1 MEKRIRLTE
10 SELNRI
16 VENSIRRAINEG
28 RIDEGVLNGDRIKSI
43 AKTIAKMFGVSFAG
57 AVLAVTMV
65 ASGVFD
71 RQYDE
76 LQKIQQASDVDRE
89 EYGEALK
96 PASQRAKKD
105 SINTANFQQPKQ
117 KGANE
122 SRINRA
128 VMESIR
134 RYKRNRV

>member
-71 RQYDE
+71 RQYNE

-89 EYGEALK
+89 EFGEKLK
-96 PASQRAKKD
+96 PASQRSEKKD
-105 SINTANFQQPKQ
+105 SINTTSFKQ

>member
-10 SELNRI
+10 SELNKI

-71 RQYDE
+71 RQYNE

-89 EYGEALK
+89 EFGEKLK
-96 PASQRAKKD
+96 PASQRSEKKD
-105 SINTANFQQPKQ
+105 SINTTSFTQ

-134 RYKRNRV
+134 RFKKNRL

>member
-1 MEKRIRLTE
+1 MEKRIKLTE

-71 RQYDE
+71 RQYNE
-76 LQKIQQASDVDRE
+76 LQKIQQASEVDKE
-89 EYGEALK
+89 EFGEKLK
-96 PASQRAKKD
+96 PASQRSEKKD
-105 SINTANFQQPKQ
+105 SINTTSFTQ

-134 RYKRNRV
+134 RFKKNRL

>member
-1 MEKRIRLTE
+1 MEKRIKLTE

-28 RIDEGVLNGDRIKSI
+28 RIDEGVLNGDRIKSA

-76 LQKIQQASDVDRE
+76 LQKIQQASDADRE

-105 SINTANFQQPKQ
+105 STNTATFQQPKQ
-117 KGANE
+117 KDANE

-134 RYKRNRV
+134 RYKRNRL

>member
-71 RQYDE
+71 RQYNE

-89 EYGEALK
+89 EFGEKLK
-96 PASQRAKKD
+96 PASQRSEKKD
-105 SINTANFQQPKQ
+105 SINTTSFTQ

-134 RYKRNRV
+134 RFKKNRL

>member
-1 MEKRIRLTE
+1 MEKRIKLTE

-71 RQYDE
+71 RQYNE

-89 EYGEALK
+89 EFGEKLK
-96 PASQRAKKD
+96 PASQRSEQKD
-105 SINTANFQQPKQ
+105 SINTTSFTQ

>member
-1 MEKRIRLTE
+1 MEKRIKLTE

-57 AVLAVTMV
+57 SVLAVTMV

-71 RQYDE
+71 RQYNE
-76 LQKIQQASDVDRE
+76 LQKIQQASEVDKE
-89 EYGEALK
+89 EFGEKLK
-96 PASQRAKKD
+96 PASQRSEKKD
-105 SINTANFQQPKQ
+105 SINTTSFTQ

-134 RYKRNRV
+134 RFKKNRL

>member
-1 MEKRIRLTE
+1 MRKRIKLTE

-71 RQYDE
+71 RQYNE
-76 LQKIQQASDVDRE
+76 LQKIQQASEVDKE
-89 EYGEALK
+89 EFGEKLK
-96 PASQRAKKD
+96 PASQRSEKKD
-105 SINTANFQQPKQ
+105 SINTTSFTQ

-134 RYKRNRV
+134 RFKKNRL